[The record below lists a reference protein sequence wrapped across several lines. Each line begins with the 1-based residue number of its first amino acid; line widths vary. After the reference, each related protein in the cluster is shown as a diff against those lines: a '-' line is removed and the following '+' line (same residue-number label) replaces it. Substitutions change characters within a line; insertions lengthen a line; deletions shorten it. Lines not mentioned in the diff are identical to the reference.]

1 MNKNGQAEIQTI
13 IGSIVSI
20 FILIVF
26 ISAMVPVFQSLTGTD
41 DKQAEINKLINENTA
56 LKQEISNTYHSW
68 RGELINGKK
77 VEYKDILGF
86 CKSAKLE
93 EVEKDNFILTP
104 GRYVGAE
111 EEEEDTE
118 KFEEKMKRMTAEL
131 SEQMKE
137 GRKLDEEIKKN
148 LGSIGFKV

>member
-56 LKQEISNTYHSW
+56 LKQEI
-68 RGELINGKK
+68 
-77 VEYKDILGF
+77 
-86 CKSAKLE
+86 
-93 EVEKDNFILTP
+93 
-104 GRYVGAE
+104 
-111 EEEEDTE
+111 
-118 KFEEKMKRMTAEL
+118 
-131 SEQMKE
+131 
-137 GRKLDEEIKKN
+137 
-148 LGSIGFKV
+148 